1 MPNAC
6 HIIQIMTR
14 TNPKT
19 IPAFL
24 DLLKDPIYSEKRA
37 LEVTKLVSMG
47 REGDVIVS
55 LVHLQDELLFETRFP
70 MERSFVYWVQFEYFK
85 VSKELF
91 LDFLDLALVR
101 KFLTANE
108 RKSLVLVYESY
119 FSEKVVEDEAG
130 SD

>member
-1 MPNAC
+1 
-6 HIIQIMTR
+6 
-14 TNPKT
+14 
-19 IPAFL
+19 
-24 DLLKDPIYSEKRA
+24 
-37 LEVTKLVSMG
+37 MG

-108 RKSLVLVYESY
+108 RKSLVLIYESY
-119 FSEKVVEDEAG
+119 FSEKVVEDEAS